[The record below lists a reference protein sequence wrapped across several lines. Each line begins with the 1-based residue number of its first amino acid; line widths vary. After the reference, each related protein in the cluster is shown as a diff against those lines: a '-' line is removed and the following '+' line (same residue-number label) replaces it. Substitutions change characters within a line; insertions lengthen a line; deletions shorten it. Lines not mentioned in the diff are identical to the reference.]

1 MTTAIC
7 AWLRK
12 RGVRVAPF
20 KAQNMSNNSFPLPGG
35 GEIGRAQVA
44 QAEACGLEPSA
55 DYNPILLKPDT
66 DSRSQVVV
74 NGRVWKTLPARDY
87 YGAFDFLL
95 EQVLDAYQRVAARF
109 EFIVIEGAGSVTEMN
124 LRQTDLVNFG
134 LATRVGAP
142 AMLVADIDRGGV
154 FASIVGTCCL
164 LPPEERALLR
174 SWSVN
179 KFRGDASLFT
189 NGVEYLEKRT
199 GLPCLGVFPHS
210 SEIEVDAEDAVSFEG
225 QNSLRSRVAILSF
238 PRISN
243 LTDFRLLKGAEILS
257 RPVERQFDVI
267 FLPGT
272 KATNS
277 DLAWLR
283 SRGFEPWL
291 HEQHRLGAHLVGIC
305 GGYQMLGQRVGEDSG
320 LGYLDIETDF
330 CDEKTTVAVTAELAN
345 GHRFPAYEIHM
356 GQTTGTDEAIPF
368 ATIEGRPEGIRLP
381 QVTGTYLHGALE
393 DSVVLS
399 QILGEHVEAPEP
411 KTVHYNRLA
420 DWFGENANTKLFEDL
435 YL

>member
-1 MTTAIC
+1 
-7 AWLRK
+7 
-12 RGVRVAPF
+12 
-20 KAQNMSNNSFPLPGG
+20 
-35 GEIGRAQVA
+35 
-44 QAEACGLEPSA
+44 
-55 DYNPILLKPDT
+55 
-66 DSRSQVVV
+66 
-74 NGRVWKTLPARDY
+74 
-87 YGAFDFLL
+87 
-95 EQVLDAYQRVAARF
+95 
-109 EFIVIEGAGSVTEMN
+109 
-124 LRQTDLVNFG
+124 
-134 LATRVGAP
+134 
-142 AMLVADIDRGGV
+142 
-154 FASIVGTCCL
+154 
-164 LPPEERALLR
+164 
-174 SWSVN
+174 VN
-179 KFRGDASLFT
+179 KFRGDPSLFT

-243 LTDFRLLKGAEILS
+243 LTDFRLLKGAAILS

-330 CDEKTTVAVTAELAN
+330 YDEKTTVAVTAELAN

-356 GQTTGTDEAIPF
+356 GQTTGTEEAIPF
-368 ATIEGRPEGIRLP
+368 AMIEGRPEGIRLP

-393 DSVVLS
+393 DAVVLS

-420 DWFGENANTKLFEDL
+420 HWFGENANTKLFEDL